1 MTSDREAGLVEELA
15 VDHRNIARSLRRCR
29 VSQPTPTPWWIVA
42 LHVWAPRLGPGV
54 LCFIGYVRQIYIYI
68 YIQWDGWTH
77 PIYNLGGPFLRT
89 SEWKKK
95 TPCAKGKL
103 ILKNWG
109 LLKLFSIWRGH
120 THQIWGVHN
129 FMPWPPQNHWV
140 PQKKGCFAATRKT
153 LGKGSRNFGPPMFVG
168 FPRFAQK
175 SCYILTITIC
185 ISFLVKTLMFDGE
198 IAIFRGELPCPTGEI
213 AAGPSSSRTPCGLH
227 PLEDPELSE
236 RTSPSPPPA
245 HGSKP
250 LRCSIVHI

>member
-1 MTSDREAGLVEELA
+1 MNPPHLIT
-15 VDHRNIARSLRRCR
+15 
-29 VSQPTPTPWWIVA
+29 W
-42 LHVWAPRLGPGV
+42 
-54 LCFIGYVRQIYIYI
+54 
-68 YIQWDGWTH
+68 
-77 PIYNLGGPFLRT
+77 GPFPAHFRM
-89 SEWKKK
+89 EKK
-95 TPCAKGKL
+95 TPCSKGKL
-103 ILKNWG
+103 ILKNWS

-198 IAIFRGELPCPTGEI
+198 IAIFFRGELPCPTGQQLDPLRP
-213 AAGPSSSRTPCGLH
+213 GLRVGCTLSKTQSCQRGLH
-227 PLEDPELSE
+227 HLHHLRTVQSHWDVALS
-236 RTSPSPPPA
+236 TYN
-245 HGSKP
+245 
-250 LRCSIVHI
+250 IYI